1 MGLGENGREQD
12 LNAGE
17 NTRALAGVEY
27 KFIMKGTIQI
37 FYILIFHYICN
48 INIYDIDLE
57 TRAWE
62 FKPELESFKLG
73 LKSLKLGH

>member
-1 MGLGENGREQD
+1 MIKGTKCLKQFVGLGENGREQD

-37 FYILIFHYICN
+37 FWYSN
-48 INIYDIDLE
+48 I
-57 TRAWE
+57 
-62 FKPELESFKLG
+62 
-73 LKSLKLGH
+73 SLYL

>member
-1 MGLGENGREQD
+1 MRERTDDRRWRTKCLKQFVGLGENGREQD

-37 FYILIFHYICN
+37 FWYSN
-48 INIYDIDLE
+48 I
-57 TRAWE
+57 
-62 FKPELESFKLG
+62 
-73 LKSLKLGH
+73 SLYL